1 MLEMSVETLKEIQR
15 TAVAASNIANIQDVQ
30 IGRYKYR
37 RILADGTF
45 IDTET
50 EPDALNDTLASLDDL
65 VVRFQQFPRSEI
77 WIDRD
82 KIWLL
87 YDYDK
92 RHFGTADLEID
103 HSKIAEDLYVAE
115 NQMGTTVTP
124 DEFEAKAMMMFDL
137 PEDFLNEIRALQWR
151 KKKETVK
158 MLENASKSMSAD
170 DIEIVLTADNEVFR
184 GRNFIATTPIIIA
197 PFQTTME
204 VIEVKLIVDAKK
216 ETITYAPKTG
226 TMEKLY
232 QKAYAEIRDTLLN
245 NYNLERNRIFCGF
258 PSSEKSFGYKL
269 QK

>member
-1 MLEMSVETLKEIQR
+1 MLEMPVETLKEIQN
-15 TAVAASNIANIQDVQ
+15 TAVKASNIANIQDVQ

-45 IDTET
+45 IDTEI

-65 VVRFQQFPRSEI
+65 VIRFQQFPRSEI

-82 KIWLL
+82 QIWLL
-87 YDYDK
+87 YDVDK
-92 RHFGTADLEID
+92 RHFGTANLKIEL
-103 HSKIAEDLYVAE
+103 SKVVEDLFAAE
-115 NQMGTTVTP
+115 ICMGTTVTP
-124 DEFEAKAMMMFDL
+124 DEFEEKAMMMFDL

-170 DIEIVLTADNEVFR
+170 ELEIVLTADNEVFR
-184 GRNFIATTPIIIA
+184 GRNFIVTTPIIVV
-197 PFQTTME
+197 PYQTSTE
-204 VIEVKLIVDAKK
+204 VIQVKLIVNAKK

-232 QKAYAEIRDTLLN
+232 QKAYAEIRDTILN
-245 NYNLERNRIFCGF
+245 NYKLDRNRIFCGM
-258 PSSEKSFGYKL
+258 PASEKLFAYKI